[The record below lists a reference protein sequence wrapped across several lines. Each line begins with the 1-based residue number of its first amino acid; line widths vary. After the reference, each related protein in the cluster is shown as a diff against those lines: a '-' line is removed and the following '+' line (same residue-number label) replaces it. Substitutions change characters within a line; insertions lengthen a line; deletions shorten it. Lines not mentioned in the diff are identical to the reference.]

1 MENENITVI
10 VPDYLDKPL
19 TEEEEKEFFSDLEEE
34 IINDDDEEN
43 ESDFVSSSDY
53 EKLYDEY
60 LYQKSLNEYNAIV
73 EQQNE
78 YNANLLNQIANCS
91 LYTMAFVGAFFLFY
105 LISLIVKFFKGL
117 LDF

>member
-1 MENENITVI
+1 MEDNIIITI
-10 VPDYLDKPL
+10 PDYLYKPL
-19 TEEEEKEFFSDLEEE
+19 TEEEEKEFFSDLENNEE
-34 IINDDDEEN
+34 KLNDEEEN
-43 ESDFVSSSDY
+43 ESDFVSTSEY

-73 EQQNE
+73 EEQNE

-105 LISLIVKFFKGL
+105 LLSLIVKFFKSI